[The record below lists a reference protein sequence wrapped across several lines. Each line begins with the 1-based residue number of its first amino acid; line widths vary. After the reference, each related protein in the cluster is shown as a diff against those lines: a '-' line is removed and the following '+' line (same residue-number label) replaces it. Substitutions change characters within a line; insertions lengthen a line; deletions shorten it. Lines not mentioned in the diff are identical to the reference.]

1 MENIIEVKNLT
12 KDYGH
17 GRGIFDFSFGV
28 KQGSVFG
35 LVGTNGSGKTTTIRH
50 MMGFIKSDKGSVA
63 IHGLDAWKD
72 AAKIKKMVG
81 YIPGLIDF
89 PDVGTGTAFL
99 KIQAD
104 MLGMKDFSYMNDL
117 IDRFK
122 IDITAPLKR
131 MSKGMK
137 QKMGIVAA
145 FMAQPDIYLLDEP
158 STGLDPLMR
167 DTLIELIL
175 EQKAQ
180 GKTIFLSSHIFK
192 ELEDTCDS
200 VLFIHDGRMVDITD
214 RSLYEADPR
223 ETYTFTLADE
233 EEYIL
238 CRDKVQEFID
248 GHPDAGIQCWRRH
261 RHHSFT
267 LNLPVALLNELFS
280 LFARYTVTALG
291 SEPFTLEKYYTTI
304 IENVEDK

>member
-81 YIPGLIDF
+81 YIPGQIDF

-122 IDITAPLKR
+122 IDITDKTN
-131 MSKGMK
+131 
-137 QKMGIVAA
+137 
-145 FMAQPDIYLLDEP
+145 D
-158 STGLDPLMR
+158 
-167 DTLIELIL
+167 
-175 EQKAQ
+175 
-180 GKTIFLSSHIFK
+180 GKFGG
-192 ELEDTCDS
+192 
-200 VLFIHDGRMVDITD
+200 V
-214 RSLYEADPR
+214 
-223 ETYTFTLADE
+223 
-233 EEYIL
+233 
-238 CRDKVQEFID
+238 
-248 GHPDAGIQCWRRH
+248 
-261 RHHSFT
+261 
-267 LNLPVALLNELFS
+267 
-280 LFARYTVTALG
+280 
-291 SEPFTLEKYYTTI
+291 
-304 IENVEDK
+304 